1 MFLEESWK
9 GQQAVDQDFE
19 SVRGLLSA
27 PFDDVHSSLRLARCL
42 SFPACNVSVKTS
54 NWITENFKCPSP
66 MVSKPKTPSVA
77 DFLSYFII
85 DGYAKKLG
93 TCFVPVNVHLNQYS
107 DRI

>member
-1 MFLEESWK
+1 MGLAK
-9 GQQAVDQDFE
+9 GVFVNQKINYFHQNMKDGD
-19 SVRGLLSA
+19 
-27 PFDDVHSSLRLARCL
+27 SLDSICL
-42 SFPACNVSVKTS
+42 FFNGYCNVSVKTS

-93 TCFVPVNVHLNQYS
+93 TCFVPVNVHVNQYS